1 VTVGYRIGIDVGG
14 TFTDL
19 VLADGAR
26 LVLDKHPTTPQDQC
40 EGVLGGLARLAAR
53 EGVELGEL
61 LARTSTIVHG
71 TTTAD
76 NTMIEMSGATVGL
89 ITSEGH
95 RDEIEIRRG
104 YKEDIWDP
112 ALPPPPPI
120 CPRRRRY
127 GVPERLDFEGNVV
140 VPLDEE
146 AVRRAC
152 RRMKRQGVDSLAI
165 VFLFSFVNP
174 AHEQRARA
182 IAAEELPVAMIS
194 LSHEVMPSAP
204 EFERTSTT
212 LVNAYV
218 GPQIGRY
225 LGRLEERLR
234 AAGFRGELLIMQSN
248 GGVMPGGYVAEKAVA
263 VMGSGPAGGVNG
275 AVAVGDAA
283 GIKDF
288 ISVDMGG
295 TSYDVCLVRGGAPDV
310 KAGWNWRHR
319 YLIGLPMV
327 DVQFVGAGGGSIAR
341 VESGTLRVGPE
352 SAGAEPGPVCYGRG
366 GTEPTVTDANLVLG
380 YLNPASFCG
389 GAMQLDVQGAHAAI
403 RDRIAK
409 PLGVSVVEAAEG
421 IFRLVNA
428 NMANAIRK
436 VSARRGVDPRPLTL
450 VVFGGNGP
458 VHAGMQAA
466 ELGIR
471 RIFVP
476 RLAPAFSAL
485 GLLLTDR
492 VVDEMRSYISPVGRI
507 DLERVNRLF
516 TEMEAAVRAA
526 LGIRNGRRPR
536 RLRIE
541 RMAAFCYP
549 GQTFDMPVPLAHA
562 GPVTPGVL
570 ANAVERFHAMHEAL
584 HTYACRDEEPIL
596 RGVRVRAVA
605 LVDKPAVARAPRAAA
620 GGARLG
626 ARQAFFR
633 GRFVATPVYDG
644 PKLRP
649 GQAIVGPAIIEE
661 PFTTIVIYPGQ
672 RATID
677 TFGNYVVTLGRA
689 AERAAVG
696 SGAEPARPRPRG
708 REAWATSAV
717 REGT

>member
-1 VTVGYRIGIDVGG
+1 MSRNSTTYRLGVDVGG

-19 VLADGAR
+19 VLVGPGGR
-26 LVLDKHPTTPQDQC
+26 LFLDKHPTTPGDQS
-40 EGVLGGLARLAAR
+40 EGVLGGITQLAAR
-53 EGVELGEL
+53 ERLSPEAL
-61 LARTSTIVHG
+61 LARTELIVHG

-76 NTMIEMSGATVGL
+76 NTMIEMSGATTGL

-120 CPRRRRY
+120 CPRRRRH

-152 RRMKRQGVDSLAI
+152 RRMKLQGVDSLAV
-165 VFLFSFVNP
+165 VFLFAFVNP
-174 AHEQRARA
+174 LHERRVRE
-182 IAAEELPVAMIS
+182 IAAEELPGAMIS

-218 GPQIGRY
+218 GPRIGRY
-225 LGRLEERLR
+225 LSSLGDRLR
-234 AAGFRGELLIMQSN
+234 TAGFAGELLIMQSN
-248 GGVMPGGYVAEKAVA
+248 GGVMPGGYVAQKAVA

-275 AVAVGDAA
+275 ATAVAGAA

-310 KAGWNWRHR
+310 KAGWNWHHR

-327 DVQFVGAGGGSIAR
+327 DVQSVGAGGGSIAR
-341 VESGTLRVGPE
+341 VESGALRVGPE
-352 SAGAEPGPVCYGRG
+352 SAGAQPGPVCYGRG
-366 GTEPTVTDANLVLG
+366 GVEPTVTDANLVLG
-380 YLNPASFCG
+380 YLNPAAFCG
-389 GAMQLDVQGAHAAI
+389 GTMRLDAEGAHAAI
-403 RDRIAK
+403 RERIAK
-409 PLGVSVVEAAEG
+409 PLGISVVEAAEG

-436 VSARRGVDPRPLTL
+436 ISARRGIDPRPLTL

-458 VHAGMQAA
+458 LHAGMQAA

-476 RLAPAFSAL
+476 KLAPAFSAL
-485 GLLLTDR
+485 GLLLTDH
-492 VVDEMRSYISPVGRI
+492 VVDEMRSYICPVGRV
-507 DLERVNRLF
+507 DLGRVDRLF
-516 TEMEAAVRAA
+516 AEMEEGARAA
-526 LGIRNGRRPR
+526 LARTLGNGRRAR

-541 RMAAFCYP
+541 RMAALCYP
-549 GQTFDMPVPLAHA
+549 GQTFDMPVPLPARG
-562 GPVTPGVL
+562 GPVSARVL
-570 ANAVERFHAMHEAL
+570 AETVERFHRLHEEL

-596 RGVRVRAVA
+596 RGLRVKAVA
-605 LVDKPAVARAPRAAA
+605 VEEKPALPRAARKA
-620 GGARLG
+620 SGSPRLG
-626 ARQAFFR
+626 ARKAFFR

-644 PKLRP
+644 SKLVP
-649 GQAIVGPAIIEE
+649 GQAILGPAIVEE
-661 PFTTIVIYPGQ
+661 AFTTIVVYPDQ
-672 RATID
+672 RATVD
-677 TFGNYVVTLGRA
+677 AFGNYA
-689 AERAAVG
+689 IAVG
-696 SGAEPARPRPRG
+696 R
-708 REAWATSAV
+708 
-717 REGT
+717 